1 MRGRRA
7 SYRTPSGCIFLAA
20 AFFFVIF
27 FNFMSPVHDVDA
39 ILNSRSPEQKI
50 VELLKTKQ
58 NWKDKKNEKDGHGFD
73 CSDSKRTGELMSR

>member
-1 MRGRRA
+1 
-7 SYRTPSGCIFLAA
+7 
-20 AFFFVIF
+20 
-27 FNFMSPVHDVDA
+27 MSPVHDVDA